1 MILKEWLI
9 AWVNANEGEPETEW
23 QKGYE
28 AARDMVR
35 IQLEC
40 EEKPE

>member
-1 MILKEWLI
+1 MSLEEWLT
-9 AWVNANEGEPETEW
+9 AWAFSDEGEPETEW

-40 EEKPE
+40 EDTRT